1 LRKPD
6 LFVMARFLDALHA
19 QPDGRTKGDLQRAV
33 RVNYDIFRDYLAVLE
48 TRGLARRT
56 GTGRKE
62 AIHMTD
68 AGREARLRLLQ
79 WVEDVLGGW
88 P

>member
-1 LRKPD
+1 
-6 LFVMARFLDALHA
+6 MARFLDALHD
-19 QPDGRTKGDLQRAV
+19 QPGGRTKSDLQRAV

-48 TRGLARRT
+48 TRALVRRM
-56 GTGRKE
+56 GTGRQE
-62 AIHMTD
+62 SVHITA
-68 AGREARLRLLQ
+68 AGREARLRLLK